1 VAEAHER
8 LQTDAARGLT
18 QAEAVRRL
26 TQFGSNTL
34 AQAPQRSAGAIL
46 LIQFRSLIVA
56 LLVAATAIALAM
68 GETVEAVA
76 ILVVI
81 VINAAIGFL
90 TE

>member
-1 VAEAHER
+1 
-8 LQTDAARGLT
+8 
-18 QAEAVRRL
+18 
-26 TQFGSNTL
+26 
-34 AQAPQRSAGAIL
+34 
-46 LIQFRSLIVA
+46 
-56 LLVAATAIALAM
+56 M